1 MENKFQHYKNKIYS
15 KNTRYFRLMI
25 KIKTEDIQKSNSW
38 PIVEAKKILKERKK
52 YIDKKGKIILQTG
65 YGPSGLPHI
74 GTFGEVART
83 SMIVNALNY
92 LTDLPKEII
101 TFSDDLDGLRKV
113 PDNVPNKDVL
123 NKNLHKPLTNIPDP
137 FEKFKSFGE
146 HNNEMLKKFL
156 DKFKFEYKFMSST
169 NLYKS
174 GFFNSTLKKILD
186 NYEGIMN
193 IIIPTLGKERQ
204 KTYSPFLPICIE
216 TGKVLEI
223 PIIEIDKKNSSLIFD
238 NNGKKLKASI
248 LDGNCK
254 LQWKVDWAMRW
265 YTLDVDFEMY
275 GKDLIES
282 AILSS
287 KIIKLLGKNNPSGF
301 AYELFLDDKGEKI
314 SKSKGNG
321 VTIEEWLNYASPE
334 SLSLFMYQNPKRAK
348 KLYKEIVPKA
358 VDEYLDLIEKSKK
371 QDARELLLNPLW
383 HVHNGKI
390 PSEDNIMSF
399 SMLLNLVETSNASS
413 EEILWKFVK
422 NYKTNVAKNNFP
434 IFNNLIK
441 YSIKYFNDVVKQNKI
456 YKKPNSLEMKA
467 LLDLITKLEN
477 CPDNMKPEDI
487 QTEIYTVGKNNGYKE
502 NLREWFKLIYEVVFG
517 VENGPRLG
525 FFISFFGRK
534 EMISLIK
541 EKIN

>member
-83 SMIVNALNY
+83 SMIVHALNY

-204 KTYSPFLPICIE
+204 KTYSPFLPICNE

-223 PIIEIDKKNSSLIFD
+223 PIIEIDKKNSSLVFD

-422 NYKTNVAKNNFP
+422 NYKTNVTKNNFP

-441 YSIKYFNDVVKQNKI
+441 YSIKYFNDVVKQNKK
-456 YKKPNSLEMKA
+456 YKKPNSFEMKA
-467 LLDLITKLEN
+467 LLDLISKLEN